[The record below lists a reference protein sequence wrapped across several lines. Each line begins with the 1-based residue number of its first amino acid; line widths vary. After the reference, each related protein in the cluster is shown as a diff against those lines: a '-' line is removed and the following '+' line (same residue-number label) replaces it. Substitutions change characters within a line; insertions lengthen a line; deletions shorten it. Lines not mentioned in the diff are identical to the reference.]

1 MYWVFRA
8 FDYLFSEAFF
18 IVGYFTLTPFI
29 VANILCRS
37 FDITKLRLQLISIAM
52 ILSIAASYYFYFYNT
67 PFGAKSYPMIL
78 DFLTEPL
85 VVEGGVES
93 LEMILVPILQ
103 IVLISLAMSASRWLP
118 KRFKPNAS
126 AK

>member
-1 MYWVFRA
+1 
-8 FDYLFSEAFF
+8 
-18 IVGYFTLTPFI
+18 
-29 VANILCRS
+29 
-37 FDITKLRLQLISIAM
+37 M